1 MIEREIVKDIK
12 SYEPKFIGPFS
23 LRQTVCVAL
32 GAASSFPVFFLLNR
46 VFITEF
52 SLLVASVVIAPFLVC
67 GWYKPYDIPFEKF
80 VYRYIKITLMTPSKR
95 KYKTNNYY
103 EKLYFEE
110 LKDESKPLTKSE
122 IRKRKKEEKKIRKE
136 IASLG
141 SDYQE
146 IK

>member
-32 GAASSFPVFFLLNR
+32 GAAASFPVFFLLNKI
-46 VFITEF
+46 FITEF
-52 SLLVASVVIAPFLVC
+52 SLLVASVIIAPFLIC

-80 VYRYIKITLMTPSKR
+80 VYRYLKTTLMTPSKR

-103 EKLYFEE
+103 EKLYIDE
-110 LKDESKPLTKSE
+110 LKDKKESLTKSE
-122 IRKRKKEEKKIRKE
+122 IRKRQKEEKRIKKE
-136 IASLG
+136 IALLG